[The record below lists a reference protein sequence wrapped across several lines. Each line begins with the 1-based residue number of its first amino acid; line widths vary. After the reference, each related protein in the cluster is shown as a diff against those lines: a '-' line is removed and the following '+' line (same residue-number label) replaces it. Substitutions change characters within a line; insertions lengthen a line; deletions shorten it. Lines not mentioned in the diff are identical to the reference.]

1 MFGIPTKHCIAQRE
15 LFPWINVVLTCLN
28 VQRQRNNFGLCRLHP
43 SRATEYNGH
52 YKIDNLE
59 RLGLKSSTYKQSS
72 KASLVYRW
80 FQPRAICHYNYG
92 PKNPWAYLAYL
103 PHVVFRNPCKCLL
116 LQWPFSI
123 IIISDHR
130 TIPMRS
136 SCKEEEA
143 HTVVNR
149 NIYCCGIVRVDN
161 FVVLYSR

>member
-28 VQRQRNNFGLCRLHP
+28 VQRQRNNFGLCWLHP
-43 SRATEYNGH
+43 SRAMEYNGH
-52 YKIDNLE
+52 YKIDSLE
-59 RLGLKSSTYKQSS
+59 RLGLKSSISEAQKR
-72 KASLVYRW
+72 AWFIDDFSLGSYATTTID
-80 FQPRAICHYNYG
+80 Q
-92 PKNPWAYLAYL
+92 KNPWAYLAYL

-149 NIYCCGIVRVDN
+149 KIYCCGIVRVDN